1 MQNVL
6 LFALLGLGEGALI
19 AGLAMSVVVFYRG
32 SGTVNLSMGAIAM
45 VAGYVYYSLDHGSL
59 GFHPP
64 WPVALLLTLVFVAVL
79 ATVIELAVFWPLRS
93 SSPLAKLAAS
103 LGVLLLAQAVVSLTY
118 GSSSLSPTSILPSAT
133 VSVFGSTVPVDRL
146 LLAGIAIVVAAALW
160 ALYRFTQ
167 FGLATRAAAESEPH
181 AMYAGLSPRWLSLS
195 NSVLASVIAGLFG
208 VLAAPLVQLD
218 TITLPFLIVPALG
231 AALFAAFSSL
241 GVACFAGLL
250 MGAGASLLN
259 YFASQSWFPTDKGN
273 TMSGLAELLFF
284 VLVAIAM

>member
-146 LLAGIAIVVAAALW
+146 LLAGIAIV
-160 ALYRFTQ
+160 
-167 FGLATRAAAESEPH
+167 GAAAESEPH